1 MPNSSQVPHVS
12 ATKTYNISVVGP
24 PNAGK
29 SCICNRF
36 ALPHPDFYRQ
46 EHLSVLST
54 ADYESEVVNC
64 DNWLYWGCVSRQV
77 DDFTVNFR
85 IIEQT
90 EFLNDS
96 TFQPFVSGRRFSD
109 TPLDYV
115 QRSSVV
121 RLSSEHK
128 LRYICKEQ
136 LGQENIYEKEYFPSG
151 DVEVNGF
158 ILVYDNNT
166 HSRKLPNARNV
177 VQRQIKL
184 YEFLALLVKLKKP
197 IVLAISKCEAS
208 PREPCEDLSLILQ
221 KYSEFRRIP
230 LIETSAHQN
239 VNIEQTFL
247 TLVKLI
253 DKPRTV
259 KLRPLRY
266 SDAIHIRKGEVEYAS
281 NAFKKLLSHAPPEF
295 LECWESFMKRYSQ
308 QGDVV
313 TFISLV
319 GTDVARREFNQYIAH
334 HENVTRR
341 NNFDRVKKVLA
352 SFLPNLDPIRDK
364 PLDEVVQY
372 IRKREQ
378 FALYFRDACSDS
390 ASDQP
395 ADTCD
400 CRARRQTKR
409 EDSRIPFD
417 FLVQPQDHLQD
428 SPLQLYINELVL
440 SERRHF
446 EQARF
451 ETALFTRFLMDSANP
466 TTPKGSSVNGTT
478 HILPGQPISDVQH
491 ILRMVQLPD
500 TTDEQIALVYKHFQ
514 NELRVRAREDF
525 LDLLMERT
533 DLFVQTVQTYINQL
547 RESTPASGQL
557 RTSPSDSSVKS
568 SLDDSP
574 DSVCT
579 VSAPKSTASVSD
591 YRACS
596 ENLSHMFM
604 FAAPPRGVKE
614 THLHWMDNLLS
625 HDWRYQAMTYLP
637 SERQTLMISH
647 FNMLL
652 PVSPTIPCIG
662 IQNVKNS
669 ASDSKVPRRY
679 SFVQSSN
686 SDLGSWTSLTDPRA
700 VHPANLPASDLLHQD
715 LCSQFCPALSWG
727 GCVDK
732 LFKQLAYRHL
742 TISPRCLEPG
752 LDHST
757 KLGYRSTSIH
767 LRSVYP
773 FADLSYKPN
782 KSVHL
787 CIAVAC
793 VCTDLLAAEA
803 VIHLLACAGF
813 SISSSLSP
821 RHEASKVVSFDTGS
835 SGASLHPDSTYPP
848 MQPLI
853 VSASWPLSTDR
864 LPAVRFTHCSD
875 ATDGSDEV
883 ELIMANQPIP
893 DGQVHASVMSVHRLL
908 NHLITATDYVGP
920 HCCNSRLASTC
931 AAPPNLNQSAY
942 PYYHGYIFIVTV
954 PPGQKPSITSSA
966 SMTNTTV
973 TALDGNCC
981 IAESNKPL
989 SRLSSFDVDNEGGD
1003 NVQTPRPSSVP
1014 LFFTHSLDDDS
1025 PLSTDCK
1032 TADREKDRLLYNDP
1046 PCTCCSLFEAGANCD
1061 VDACSC
1067 GSCCDC
1073 MVMGTGIGS
1082 HAHRDTEVDDRAS
1095 RLHRFPNDPAPS
1107 SVAYRPRSWEARIS
1121 AVRSALSLL
1130 PKDAPHLVLLTEQAA
1145 AEHSCA
1151 KSMTTTKPM
1160 IYPAP
1165 RLLYQTHCASTSSVD
1180 CSSGGAELKPPIGDS
1195 CELDSFV
1202 VNSFKPSDR
1211 SSLDWMPAGTNILDH
1226 VINFLNDCWRE
1237 SIASAGSDSLQTGS
1251 VATSGQFVQIG
1262 KPQTLLQTLE
1272 KPNVSKP
1279 SRPIFADKVTNGK
1292 AQCMEKPTSNTPF
1305 LFAASATGRRAMQ
1318 TANQALKKLSA
1329 NARRYQN
1336 CNLSSVT
1343 TASAVSSIPSSGK
1356 SSSIVTGPVDPSDI
1370 HSSLS
1375 SSSSQTITASSAK
1388 SSSLI
1393 SNPSGNNYSHSA
1405 TVIAKN
1411 LGSAVLAAVR
1421 TSAVSQ
1427 PKLHASTD
1435 QNGVIGWTRGAYKI
1449 NIRNSSVDSAKPA
1462 PVFGLPT
1469 TAAFCKNRLRASIDR
1484 TYALR
1489 RGLLPGSRSMR
1500 SRCSVPD
1507 CALLSQADSYSS
1519 LSVSNRTLSS
1529 NTLVPCAPVQSKDS
1543 DSSHVIPIS
1552 GSDSGDSS
1560 VDSNRPDLASPSS
1573 GDSSLVLNSVGEQS
1587 ASSQRDV
1594 PDEDISCSPPSPDVV
1609 TDAVLESQ
1617 ALTNPTFTSSTDFVL
1632 EPPNLDRLH
1641 DRPDRFP
1648 ALQSSSPLADLNQST
1663 GYDVESIYEDLY
1675 LPWSKWGNET
1685 EEEAGKECT
1694 PVCTHANFSSPLSQR
1709 SVSTSSE
1716 EHIYWDPIDCIGP
1729 ACLERHRCAMTVQRR
1744 LVDSRLDVKQFN
1756 HDCIG
1761 KNTVMSKTD
1770 SLVAGAVVR
1779 RRRERHRSFSTPEGC
1794 TSAISVAGPSKLG
1807 SDTLQTYCCAPSLSS
1822 LVRGATNQ
1830 QFIGSVNSRHQY
1842 ELFKPTTFISS
1853 GSDSSGVPTTKSCCS
1868 LAVCSS
1874 SSSQRLFSAPTQSSC
1889 GTSIS
1894 SPPSG
1899 MFSEG
1904 TCSDQGG
1911 RTNENPLTDVSSAD
1925 LFVPRPLPRVHH
1937 HHLWH
1942 HIHCAHYCR
1951 HRTPLENVPL
1961 DSSCCVTSTPVLACK
1976 NESLH
1981 PSAPPVHTSPR
1992 CNSSATVCDSTVH
2005 PQVFGKS
2012 GGIAFPGFKNRPF
2025 LFTNVIKA
2033 GVPNSNF
2040 DSVDRCSQQ
2049 VHSVRPVFIDPSDFP
2064 THPPTALAV
2073 NFPSVVK
2080 ASQCSPSCSNTLV
2093 ASSQHSQKDSKWTKR
2108 GRKLNFFQTNRS
2120 NSSTTCTCC
2129 QSNYLI
2135 SASAIPTPPRQ
2146 LSTSICPL
2154 QSHPAPYMSTIPAV
2168 DSSSTRTCP
2177 ASSQATCFSRL
2188 NTVSAVT
2195 TANVVP
2201 AGYTSSPASVS
2212 RSRRLVTAM
2221 TTLTFGSTSFSPP
2234 TPVPLLPLR
2243 LSSTEAT
2250 LGVNLDEQND
2260 HLSESQL

>member
-96 TFQPFVSGRRFSD
+96 TFQPFVPGRRFSD
-109 TPLDYV
+109 APLDYV

-121 RLSSEHK
+121 RLSSKHK

-151 DVEVNGF
+151 DIEVNGF

-166 HSRKLPNARNV
+166 HSRKPPNTRNV

-208 PREPCEDLSLILQ
+208 PQEPYEDLSLILQ

-266 SDAIHIRKGEVEYAS
+266 SDAIHIRKSEVEYAS

-295 LECWESFMKRYSQ
+295 LESWESFMKRYSQ

-341 NNFDRVKKVLA
+341 NNFDRVTKVLA
-352 SFLPNLDPIRDK
+352 SFLPNLDAIRDK
-364 PLDEVVQY
+364 PLDEVVEY
-372 IRKREQ
+372 IRKQEP
-378 FALYFRDACSDS
+378 FALYFRDTCSDS
-390 ASDQP
+390 TSDQL
-395 ADTCD
+395 ADTCE

-409 EDSRIPFD
+409 EDNRIPFD
-417 FLVQPQDHLQD
+417 FLIQPQDQLQD

-451 ETALFTRFLMDSANP
+451 ETSLFTRFLLDCADP
-466 TTPKGSSVNGTT
+466 TTPKESFIDETT

-500 TTDEQIALVYKHFQ
+500 STDERIALVYKHFQ

-557 RTSPSDSSVKS
+557 RTSPSDSNVKS

-574 DSVCT
+574 GSVCT
-579 VSAPKSTASVSD
+579 VSAPKSAASVSD
-591 YRACS
+591 YHACS
-596 ENLSHMFM
+596 ENLSHVFIL
-604 FAAPPRGVKE
+604 AAPPRGVKE

-652 PVSPTIPCIG
+652 PVSSTIPCVG
-662 IQNVKNS
+662 IKNVKNS
-669 ASDSKVPRRY
+669 APDSKVSRRY

-686 SDLGSWTSLTDPRA
+686 SDLCSWTNLTDPRV
-700 VHPANLPASDLLHQD
+700 VHSANLPASHPLHQD
-715 LCSQFCPALSWG
+715 LCSQFCPALSWD

-732 LFKQLAYRHL
+732 LLKQLAYRHL

-757 KLGYRSTSIH
+757 KLGYHSIPIH

-773 FADLSYKPN
+773 FADFSYRPN
-782 KSVHL
+782 KPVHL

-803 VIHLLACAGF
+803 IIHLLACAGF

-821 RHEASKVVSFDTGS
+821 RHEASKVVSFDGGS
-835 SGASLHPDSTYPP
+835 SGASSHPDSTYPP
-848 MQPLI
+848 LQPFI

-864 LPAVRFTHCSD
+864 LPAVRFTQCSD
-875 ATDGSDEV
+875 ITDGSDAA

-893 DGQVHASVMSVHRLL
+893 DGQVHASLMSVHRLL

-920 HCCNSRLASTC
+920 HCSNSRLAPTC
-931 AAPPNLNQSAY
+931 TALPNLNQSAC
-942 PYYHGYIFIVTV
+942 PYYHGYIFIATA

-973 TALDGNCC
+973 TVLDENCC
-981 IAESNKPL
+981 IAEASKPL
-989 SRLSSFDVDNEGGD
+989 SHLSSFDVDNEGGD
-1003 NVQTPRPSSVP
+1003 NIQTPRPSSVP
-1014 LFFTHSLDDDS
+1014 LFFTHSLDDDN
-1025 PLSTDCK
+1025 PLSADNK
-1032 TADREKDRLLYNDP
+1032 PADREKDRSLICDP
-1046 PCTCCSLFEAGANCD
+1046 PCTCCSLFEVGADCD
-1061 VDACSC
+1061 ADACSC
-1067 GSCCDC
+1067 ASCCDC
-1073 MVMGTGIGS
+1073 MAMGTSIGS
-1082 HAHRDTEVDDRAS
+1082 HAYRDTEVDDGAS
-1095 RLHRFPNDPAPS
+1095 RLHRFPNNLAPS
-1107 SVAYRPRSWEARIS
+1107 SGAYRPRSWQARIS
-1121 AVRSALSLL
+1121 AIRSALSLL

-1145 AEHSCA
+1145 TEHA
-1151 KSMTTTKPM
+1151 DGKPMTPTKPM

-1165 RLLYQTHCASTSSVD
+1165 RLLYQTHCASTSSTN
-1180 CSSGGAELKPPIGDS
+1180 CSSGGAEVKSPIGDS
-1195 CELDSFV
+1195 CELDSSI
-1202 VNSFKPSDR
+1202 VNSFKPRDH
-1211 SSLDWMPAGTNILDH
+1211 SSFDWMPTGTNILDH
-1226 VINFLNDCWRE
+1226 VINFLNNCWRE
-1237 SIASAGSDSLQTGS
+1237 PITSTGSDSLQTS
-1251 VATSGQFVQIG
+1251 PVTTSDQFAHIC
-1262 KPQTLLQTLE
+1262 KPQTLPQTLE
-1272 KPNVSKP
+1272 KPNLSKP
-1279 SRPIFADKVTNGK
+1279 TRPIFVDKVTNSK
-1292 AQCMEKPTSNTPF
+1292 TQCVEKPTSNTPF

-1329 NARRYQN
+1329 NARRQPN
-1336 CNLSSVT
+1336 CNSSSVT
-1343 TASAVSSIPSSGK
+1343 TASAVPSIPLSSGK
-1356 SSSIVTGPVDPSDI
+1356 NCSMFTGPVDPPDT
-1370 HSSLS
+1370 HSSLSS
-1375 SSSSQTITASSAK
+1375 SSSSQTITAHSTK
-1388 SSSLI
+1388 SFSLI
-1393 SNPSGNNYSHSA
+1393 STPSGSNYSNPA

-1421 TSAVSQ
+1421 TSTVSQ

-1435 QNGVIGWTRGAYKI
+1435 QNGAIGWTRGAYKI
-1449 NIRNSSVDSAKPA
+1449 NDKSNIRNFSVESTKPA
-1462 PVFGLPT
+1462 PLFGLPT

-1484 TYALR
+1484 TYTIR

-1507 CALLSQADSYSS
+1507 CTLLSQADSYSS

-1529 NTLVPCAPVQSKDS
+1529 NTLVPCTPIRSKDS
-1543 DSSHVIPIS
+1543 DSPHVIPIS

-1587 ASSQRDV
+1587 VSSQREA
-1594 PDEDISCSPPSPDVV
+1594 PDEDISFSPSSPEIVTDVV
-1609 TDAVLESQ
+1609 LKSQELNNSAFTSPTDFALESSNSDH
-1617 ALTNPTFTSSTDFVL
+1617 L
-1632 EPPNLDRLH
+1632 R
-1641 DRPDRFP
+1641 DRPGRVP
-1648 ALQSSSPLADLNQST
+1648 AFQSSSPLADLNQST

-1675 LPWSKWGNET
+1675 LTWPKWGNEA
-1685 EEEAGKECT
+1685 EEEAREECI
-1694 PVCTHANFSSPLSQR
+1694 PVCTQTNFPNLLPQR

-1729 ACLERHRCAMTVQRR
+1729 ACLERHRCAMTIQRR
-1744 LVDSRLDVKQFN
+1744 LVDNKLDAKQFN
-1756 HDCIG
+1756 HDCMG
-1761 KNTVMSKTD
+1761 KDTVMRKTD
-1770 SLVAGAVVR
+1770 SLVTAAVVR

-1794 TSAISVAGPSKLG
+1794 TSAISVAGSSKLG
-1807 SDTLQTYCCAPSLSS
+1807 SDTLQTYGCAPSLSS

-1830 QFIGSVNSRHQY
+1830 QFIDSISSGHQY
-1842 ELFKPTTFISS
+1842 ELFKPTTFVSN
-1853 GSDSSGVPTTKSCCS
+1853 GSDSSGVPTTNSCCS

-1874 SSSQRLFSAPTQSSC
+1874 SSSQRLFSAPAQSSC

-1942 HIHCAHYCR
+1942 HIHCAHYYR
-1951 HRTPLENVPL
+1951 HRTLLEKVSL
-1961 DSSCCVTSTPVLACK
+1961 DSGCCVTLTPVLSCK
-1976 NESLH
+1976 SESLY
-1981 PSAPPVHTSPR
+1981 PPAPPINTSPR
-1992 CNSSATVCDSTVH
+1992 CNSSNTACDSTGH

-2012 GGIAFPGFKNRPF
+2012 GGIAFPGFKNRPL
-2025 LFTNVIKA
+2025 LFNSVIKA

-2040 DSVDRCSQQ
+2040 DSAERYRQQ
-2049 VHSVRPVFIDPSDFP
+2049 VDSIRPVFIDASDFP
-2064 THPPTALAV
+2064 THPPTAHVV

-2080 ASQCSPSCSNTLV
+2080 TSQCSPSCSNTPV
-2093 ASSQHSQKDSKWTKR
+2093 TSSHSQKDSKWTKR
-2108 GRKLNFFQTNRS
+2108 GRK
-2120 NSSTTCTCC
+2120 
-2129 QSNYLI
+2129 
-2135 SASAIPTPPRQ
+2135 
-2146 LSTSICPL
+2146 
-2154 QSHPAPYMSTIPAV
+2154 
-2168 DSSSTRTCP
+2168 
-2177 ASSQATCFSRL
+2177 RL
-2188 NTVSAVT
+2188 
-2195 TANVVP
+2195 
-2201 AGYTSSPASVS
+2201 
-2212 RSRRLVTAM
+2212 
-2221 TTLTFGSTSFSPP
+2221 
-2234 TPVPLLPLR
+2234 
-2243 LSSTEAT
+2243 
-2250 LGVNLDEQND
+2250 
-2260 HLSESQL
+2260 